1 MFNTQPSFSLF
12 GAFQESNHI
21 NTKLFAN
28 VKDPYGI
35 LEVNDQYNHYMSL
48 IKPVKH
54 LMEGTQAM
62 KDNCKDY
69 IPQEEG
75 ESDTGYK
82 NRISRAKLYQFFN
95 KTCSRISGEIFKH
108 EVKMLKIG
116 ENPDFNPMQLNMLD
130 DVDMSG
136 NNLHVFLASCMQN
149 AIPYG
154 GIHVLVN
161 EFSPNVIEVGDG
173 RYKKKMYYNA
183 RNGRMED
190 YTAGAEKSFGV
201 RPFLSMIKPENVLP
215 PIIYVRHEGRRIPA
229 LFRVYDEILLPHPN
243 SRYKFQKVKRIISF
257 EHRLDLSPDATPEYS
272 VFHIEEEVN
281 PVSKSM
287 DTFVKLV
294 RGPIKLNTKY
304 LPIFSFFTTE
314 EVNGVPTSL
323 ALQDVVDLN
332 ILHFQSTTDQRNI
345 LHYARMITYFG
356 RHLKSEDNSFTVVGN
371 DFDSAVS
378 DPIAENLR
386 MSMEGQSSTTPDIP
400 LGCNI
405 LVHSTHDHG
414 DLKAVE
420 TSGAAINAGRQD
432 LQDIEANISFFSN
445 SMFSDKRSRV
455 SATERVQNTQETYS
469 DPQTWAIKFKD
480 FATTVCTELFGE
492 SCELSMNVEISPD
505 FNSEKAR
512 LIFEAA
518 GKTLP
523 TRIVIEEIMK
533 RGLLHSV
540 THSPEDLYQML
551 MKEIAEKQSVET
563 SNIQK
568 DRQKVLDS
576 SNTISNNATEIE

>member
-21 NTKLFAN
+21 NTKLFPN
-28 VKDPYGI
+28 VKDPFGI
-35 LEVNDQYNHYMSL
+35 LEVNEQYQQYMSL

-54 LMEGTQAM
+54 LMGGTKAM
-62 KDNCKDY
+62 KENSRDY
-69 IPQEEG
+69 IRQEEG
-75 ESDTGYK
+75 ESDTGYQ
-82 NRISRAKLYQFFN
+82 NRVSRAKLYQFFN

-108 EVKMLKIG
+108 EVKMLKINNRT
-116 ENPDFNPMQLNMLD
+116 ELTQAQMDMLD
-130 DVDMSG
+130 DIDMSG
-136 NNLHVFLASCMQN
+136 NNLHVFLASCMQS

-154 GIHVLVN
+154 GVHVLVN
-161 EFSPNVIEVGDG
+161 EFSPNVIEVGEG
-173 RYKKKMYYNA
+173 RFRKKMYYNA
-183 RNGRMED
+183 KNGRMED
-190 YTAGAEKSFGV
+190 YTAGVEKSFGV
-201 RPFLSMIKPENVLP
+201 RPFLSIIKPENVLP
-215 PIIYVRHEGRRIPA
+215 PIIYVRNEGKKIPA
-229 LFRVYDEILLPHPN
+229 LFRVYDEILLPHPE
-243 SRYKFQKVKRIISF
+243 SKYKFQKVKRVISF
-257 EHRLDLSPDATPEYS
+257 EHRLDISPDATPEYS
-272 VFHIEEEVN
+272 VFHIEEEYN
-281 PVSKSM
+281 ATSKSM
-287 DTFVKLV
+287 DSTVKLV
-294 RGPIKLNTKY
+294 RGPVKLNSKY
-304 LPIFSFFTTE
+304 LTIFSFFTTE
-314 EVNGVPTSL
+314 EVNGVPISL
-323 ALQDVVDLN
+323 ALQDVIDLN

-371 DFDSAVS
+371 DFESAVS

-386 MSMEGQSSTTPDIP
+386 LSMEGQAADTPDIP

-420 TSGAAINAGRQD
+420 TSGAAIGAGRQD

-445 SMFSDKRSRV
+445 SMFSDKRNRV

-469 DPQTWAIKFKD
+469 DPQTWAIRFKD
-480 FATTVCTELFGE
+480 FASTVCSELFGAK
-492 SCELSMNVEISPD
+492 CELSMNVEISPD

-523 TRIVIEEIMK
+523 TKIVIEEIMK

-540 THSPEDLYQML
+540 TYSPDDLYNML
-551 MKEIAEKQSVET
+551 MNEIAEKQKAESADTE
-563 SNIQK
+563 K
-568 DRQKVLDS
+568 DKQKVLDS
-576 SNTISNNATEIE
+576 SNSISNNATEIE